1 MKPIATNVAFPPGY
15 RLRRG
20 TKRDRPLLI
29 HCMQR
34 TYGEVNPDAPL
45 SRSQEAVA
53 QFFSDQTPLWF
64 VELEESSA
72 VDGSATGAMTQR
84 PAKALASDPAA
95 IACLWMGN
103 AVDQVQGDRHA
114 HIFLIY
120 VDPAHRRQG
129 IGSALVAQAEGW
141 AVARGDRQIG
151 LQVFQSNQAALAL
164 YTQLGFEARSLWLAK
179 PLG

>member
-1 MKPIATNVAFPPGY
+1 
-15 RLRRG
+15 
-20 TKRDRPLLI
+20 
-29 HCMQR
+29 MQR
-34 TYGEVNPDAPL
+34 TYCEVNPDVPL

-64 VELEESSA
+64 VELEGSST
-72 VDGSATGAMTQR
+72 VDASPTRATTQR
-84 PAKALASDPAA
+84 LANATASDSAA

-103 AVDQVQGDRHA
+103 AVDQVRGDRHA

-120 VDPAHRRQG
+120 VDPAHRRRG

-141 AVARGDRQIG
+141 ATARGDRQIG
-151 LQVFQSNQAALAL
+151 LQVFQSNQAALSL

-179 PLG
+179 PLV